1 MAAAAAAGF
10 TLVPEYAPYELL
22 YGEPLEA
29 DLANELEEAAAAVD
43 VAIVLV
49 LPPPLLLVVNMI
61 FFVDVF
67 LPLCSEVSKNK

>member
-1 MAAAAAAGF
+1 M
-10 TLVPEYAPYELL
+10 VPEYAPYELL
-22 YGEPLEA
+22 YGDPLEA
-29 DLANELEEAAAAVD
+29 DLANELEEAAAAAVD

>member
-29 DLANELEEAAAAVD
+29 DLANELEEAAAVD

-67 LPLCSEVSKNK
+67 LSLCSEVSKNM

>member
-29 DLANELEEAAAAVD
+29 DLANELEEAAVD

>member
-29 DLANELEEAAAAVD
+29 DLANELEAAVD
-43 VAIVLV
+43 VAMVLV
-49 LPPPLLLVVNMI
+49 LPPPLLLVVNM
-61 FFVDVF
+61 V
-67 LPLCSEVSKNK
+67 LR

>member
-1 MAAAAAAGF
+1 MAAAAAAEF

-29 DLANELEEAAAAVD
+29 DLTNELEAAVD

-49 LPPPLLLVVNMI
+49 LPPPLLLEVNMI
-61 FFVDVF
+61 
-67 LPLCSEVSKNK
+67 LR